1 MAADRAGRVALMAI
15 QPEYSQAIL
24 EGTKKVEFR
33 KRALASDVRTVLIY
47 ETAPT
52 QRVVGEFSFDEVVT
66 GRPEQLWLRFGEFAG
81 IKAKDFAKYYE
92 GCAAAVALSITAAC
106 RYADSIALWEL
117 HPQPAIPQSFT
128 YLSCD
133 ALDQVRN
140 RQLSGSPIS
149 RQRLLTIG

>member
-1 MAADRAGRVALMAI
+1 MAADCTRRVALMAI

-24 EGTKKVEFR
+24 DGTKKVEFR

-52 QRVVGEFSFDEVVT
+52 QRVVGEFGFDEVVT

-81 IKAKDFAKYYE
+81 INVEDFVRYYQ
-92 GCAAAVALSITAAC
+92 GCATAVGLRIITAR
-106 RYADSIALWEL
+106 RYVDSVALWEL
-117 HPQPAIPQSFT
+117 HPQPAIPQSYT
-128 YLSCD
+128 YLGCD
-133 ALDQVRN
+133 ALDQVRR

-149 RQRLLTIG
+149 KHHLLTVG